1 MKGMNQTDWRASFGR
16 PGARRE
22 LEEGQTLALG
32 RRKRWVLAI
41 LAVVLA
47 GGGTAYYFAV
57 KENKPSQAAGQEAQG
72 IAVTRGD
79 IHVTITGTS
88 QFQAQNMQDITAPAD
103 GTIKMM
109 NLTRSKAV
117 KQGDVLL
124 VSSDVDLEANLK
136 DAEARL
142 ATLKRELQELIEQQG
157 AMRITAPIGGKL
169 TLAGNVETGSSLNKN
184 AKVGTIADL
193 SEFTVKLP
201 YILEEAVQLQA
212 GDEIDL
218 TVEGQLLT
226 KVGKVEAVDRV
237 SRAGQ
242 GGAKLVDVTVKVAG
256 DGTLDAGL
264 AVTGSVMHGD
274 REIKSQGSGTLE
286 YARTVTVMSGASG
299 TIGELKPKSGEY
311 IQQGDLILTIANDSL
326 QDDIAAKQADVER
339 QAANVEN
346 LSRKLSELT
355 VVAPFDGV
363 FSADFADQK
372 KNVLASYPVGVS
384 VKAGTAFGA
393 VASLDTMTLAV
404 QVDELDLPSVKP
416 GLKAQVTV
424 DALPGRSF
432 EGEVL
437 QVSTVGV
444 TTNGVT
450 YYDVIIAVPNTE
462 QSELKYGMTGTA
474 EIIVEEKK
482 NALLLPIEA
491 LQQRGGRR
499 TVTLKKADGTL
510 EPNHPIEIG
519 IRSKTHVEVTEG
531 LEEGDQVVIPTRQ
544 QSTNLNQ
551 QQADQLRRQFQGGA
565 GGTTGGGFPG
575 GGGIPAGGGGGFPGG
590 GGGFQGGG
598 GGGSR

>member
-1 MKGMNQTDWRASFGR
+1 M
-16 PGARRE
+16 
-22 LEEGQTLALG
+22 
-32 RRKRWVLAI
+32 LAI

-47 GGGTAYYFAV
+47 GGGTAYYFVA
-57 KENKPSQAAGQEAQG
+57 KENKPAQTAGQEAQG
-72 IAVTRGD
+72 IPITRGD
-79 IHVTITGTS
+79 LRVTITGTS
-88 QFQAQNMQDITAPAD
+88 QFQTQNMQDITAPAD
-103 GTIKMM
+103 GTIKTM
-109 NLTRSKAV
+109 NLTRNKAV

-124 VSSDVDLEANLK
+124 VISDVDLEANLK

-142 ATLKRELQELIEQQG
+142 ATLQRELQELTEQQG
-157 AMRITAPIGGKL
+157 AMRITAPISGKF
-169 TLAGNVETGSSLNKN
+169 TLSGNLETGSNLNKN
-184 AKVGTIADL
+184 AKIGTIADT

-212 GDEIDL
+212 GEEIDL
-218 TVEGQLLT
+218 TIEGQLLT

-237 SRAGQ
+237 TRAGQ
-242 GGAKLVDVTVKVAG
+242 GGTKLVDVTVKVAG

-264 AVTGSVMHGD
+264 AATGSVMRDG

-286 YARTVTVMSGASG
+286 YASTVTVMSGASG

-346 LSRKLSELT
+346 LSKKLSELT

-416 GLKAQVTV
+416 GLKAQVAV
-424 DALPGRSF
+424 DALPGRTF

-450 YYDVIIAVPNTE
+450 YYDVIIAVPNTK
-462 QSELKYGMTGTA
+462 QSDLKYGMTGTA

-482 NALLLPIEA
+482 DALMLPIEA

-531 LEEGDQVVIPTRQ
+531 LQEGDQVVIPTRQ

-551 QQADQLRRQFQGGA
+551 QQADQFRRQFQGGA
-565 GGTTGGGFPG
+565 GGTTGGGGFPG
-575 GGGIPAGGGGGFPGG
+575 GGGVGFPGG